1 MCQFICQGVTAVRRT
16 YFSVEIYGRNSSHS
30 CKQGCICFGFTK
42 WLSLSPHNWTQE
54 QLKTGTSIYNFLG
67 TQKYYFSFLQ
77 WTWPSSR
84 KVDWKAGKKFW
95 QYQFGFLCIK
105 FLPTK
110 FIFYWLIVSF
120 HVWQLKAFVISPD
133 ILNASLSGILFLMV
147 HLAGDY
153 YSKVPTEQGGFIYS
167 TRMENIT
174 VRGST
179 LPLVVVPRVIIII
192 GNNIH

>member
-67 TQKYYFSFLQ
+67 TQKCYFSFLQ

-84 KVDWKAGKKFW
+84 KVDWKAEKKFW

-110 FIFYWLIVSF
+110 FIFYWLINSF
-120 HVWQLKAFVISPD
+120 ISCLTVEGFCHFPWHLKCLSEWYFISYGAFGWRLLEQSPNRTRWLHLQYQNGEHYHQRLY
-133 ILNASLSGILFLMV
+133 IASGGS
-147 HLAGDY
+147 AQSY
-153 YSKVPTEQGGFIYS
+153 YYYRK
-167 TRMENIT
+167 
-174 VRGST
+174 
-179 LPLVVVPRVIIII
+179 
-192 GNNIH
+192 